1 MQNSQNSKFHQISL
15 VEIQITKR
23 ELRLSHRLKFEFW
36 SSVGNGEILNSKSEE
51 IQDIMEL
58 SFDRGI
64 SAVNALKDEYDALS
78 VEFVKKQSREENLKQ
93 FISEKE
99 NKIVDLKR
107 EYVQLDEKLIST
119 ERQVE
124 SIEATIQHYRE
135 IKRYFFNYDHWINDL
150 RLE

>member
-1 MQNSQNSKFHQISL
+1 
-15 VEIQITKR
+15 
-23 ELRLSHRLKFEFW
+23 
-36 SSVGNGEILNSKSEE
+36 
-51 IQDIMEL
+51 MEL

-135 IKRYFFNYDHWINDL
+135 IKRYFFNYDH
-150 RLE
+150 

>member
-1 MQNSQNSKFHQISL
+1 
-15 VEIQITKR
+15 
-23 ELRLSHRLKFEFW
+23 
-36 SSVGNGEILNSKSEE
+36 
-51 IQDIMEL
+51 MEL

-93 FISEKE
+93 FILEKE